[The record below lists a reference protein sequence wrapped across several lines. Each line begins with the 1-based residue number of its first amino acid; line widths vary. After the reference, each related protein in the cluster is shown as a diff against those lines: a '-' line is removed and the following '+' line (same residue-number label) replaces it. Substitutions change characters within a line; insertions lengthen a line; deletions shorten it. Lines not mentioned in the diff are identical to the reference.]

1 MYPGGWSIVRVI
13 LIAFV
18 VRRLILSVFVL
29 WGVLTLSYALTCMAP
44 GDVAET
50 LVGQRADPEAL
61 AEIRAKLGLD
71 RDPLTR
77 YVLYL
82 KSLLSGD
89 WGVSSR
95 YREPVWEL
103 ILERFPRT
111 ALLAFAALLFAAA
124 VGVLFGML
132 SGIHAGTRLDR
143 ALSLLS
149 LAGISAP
156 VFWIGMLLIWILS
169 LQLRLLPPSGYE
181 SGDLRYLILPALALG
196 LRSIALITRITRA
209 ALIEVSHADFLRTA
223 RAKGISPWAI
233 HGKHALRNA
242 ALPVVTVIGLDLGSY
257 LSGSVLTEK
266 VFSWPGIGRLMVDAI
281 LARDLALINACVVFM
296 AGLFILVNLMVDL
309 CYGLIDPRIRR
320 SQA

>member
-1 MYPGGWSIVRVI
+1 MYPPGCSIVGDI

-18 VRRLILSVFVL
+18 VRRLVLAVVVL

-61 AEIRAKLGLD
+61 AEIRARLGLD

-77 YVLYL
+77 YALYL
-82 KSLLSGD
+82 KALVDGD

-95 YREPVWEL
+95 YREPVWDL

-111 ALLAFAALLFAAA
+111 ALLACTAMLIATS
-124 VGVLFGML
+124 VGVLAGTL
-132 SGIHAGTRLDR
+132 SGIHEGTRWDR
-143 ALSLLS
+143 MIGFLS

-156 VFWIGMLLIWILS
+156 VFWIGMVLVWLLS

-181 SGDLRYLILPALALG
+181 TGDLRFLILPAGALA
-196 LRSIALITRITRA
+196 LRSIALITRIARA
-209 ALIEVSHADFLRTA
+209 ALIEVSKSDFLRTA
-223 RAKGISPWAI
+223 RAKGLSPWAI

-242 ALPVVTVIGLDLGSY
+242 ALPVITVIGLDLGSY

-266 VFSWPGIGRLMVDAI
+266 VFSWPGIGRLLVDAI
-281 LARDLALINACVVFM
+281 LARDTALINACVVFM
-296 AGLFILVNLMVDL
+296 AGLFIAVSLLVDL
-309 CYGLIDPRIRR
+309 GYGLIDPRIRR
-320 SQA
+320 GRT